1 MLGRLRAK
9 HCLKLYRKCS
19 FIPPKIY
26 FSNSPND
33 WDSSNAPVIEH
44 EPILKTDLLIKPKLR
59 ISDIL
64 AIKDGSLFTVSDTAT
79 VAEAISHIVQQN
91 MHCCLTL
98 DAAGEVTGI
107 FTARDILK
115 YVHSTQHNNSEGSKN
130 SKNRS
135 KTTANELLS
144 HKISDIIVRKEKLV
158 YCSPDDTVRQCREIM
173 FQLKIRNLPV
183 IVNNECLG
191 VISIQDLADSSFTLL
206 DTGGKKGFLH
216 NLSGRKGLPTG
227 TKLNPDTKLHAK
239 SGTKPGSITKNQP
252 TLSLEVAS
260 YALPHPFKSS
270 NGVASSRRNYGATE
284 LSSIADIEYCEDAHF
299 TIRVSGTDPNHSQVY
314 LCVADGVGSWRQ
326 FGVDPRNFSHRL
338 VEKARHHDY
347 YHHYNHYHHHHHYY
361 CCYHYHHCHHHY
373 YHRLVENAR
382 RLVEIDAAN
391 RDDLFSTS
399 SIFSAITPDF
409 QVRICIYEYM

>member
-1 MLGRLRAK
+1 
-9 HCLKLYRKCS
+9 
-19 FIPPKIY
+19 
-26 FSNSPND
+26 
-33 WDSSNAPVIEH
+33 
-44 EPILKTDLLIKPKLR
+44 
-59 ISDIL
+59 
-64 AIKDGSLFTVSDTAT
+64 
-79 VAEAISHIVQQN
+79 
-91 MHCCLTL
+91 
-98 DAAGEVTGI
+98 
-107 FTARDILK
+107 
-115 YVHSTQHNNSEGSKN
+115 
-130 SKNRS
+130 
-135 KTTANELLS
+135 
-144 HKISDIIVRKEKLV
+144 
-158 YCSPDDTVRQCREIM
+158 M

-191 VISIQDLADSSFTLL
+191 VISIQDLADSSFSLS

-227 TKLNPDTKLHAK
+227 TKLNPDTKLHAG
-239 SGTKPGSITKNQP
+239 SGTKPGPMTKNQP
-252 TLSLEVAS
+252 TLSMEVAS

-270 NGVASSRRNYGATE
+270 HGVASSRRNYGATD

-338 VEKARHHDY
+338 VE
-347 YHHYNHYHHHHHYY
+347 
-361 CCYHYHHCHHHY
+361 
-373 YHRLVENAR
+373 NAR

-409 QVRICIYEYM
+409 QSDEEPIHPLDIIIDAWNQTCREQVTGSSTICVATLDNKLNQLSYSNLGDGGLVVMRHIDSETVGYMREKVPRHLRKHDLRVAYLAQQQLRSFNLPYQLGFSGIPEFKGSFETPLDADTASISVMPGDIILMATDGLFDNLDLDEILTIVNNWEDKHFEEKGKSLTQPTADRQEGENLMKLLAKEIVEKAREMSLDKSRDGPFALLAKENDIMW